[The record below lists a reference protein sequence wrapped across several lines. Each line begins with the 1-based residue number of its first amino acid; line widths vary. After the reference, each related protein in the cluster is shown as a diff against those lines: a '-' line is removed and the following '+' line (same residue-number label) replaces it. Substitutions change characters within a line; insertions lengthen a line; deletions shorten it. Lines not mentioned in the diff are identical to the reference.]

1 MEVLKIPRFSESAVK
16 KIKTMWIMPEL
27 SGLGATSPSKLEV
40 TPRPPDT
47 SRRWG
52 APKAAASKAPFLNLT
67 RLD

>member
-40 TPRPPDT
+40 TRPPDT